1 MPTSHSVLSESNH
14 PDAIEQELMWLL
26 KADPLWRSDTNVDC
40 VPLKKICNGS
50 ITEIANNL
58 SNEWAW
64 HGAPKRLGRRFESL
78 LTALFEHTEQC
89 KLLKH
94 GLVVRDQKQTLGEL
108 DYLIQLRSKVLH
120 LEVAV
125 KFYAGIGS
133 PSDRSRQQAWIG
145 PSCQDR
151 LDIKINHLLD
161 HQLQLSQTEL
171 GRQALCQNDL
181 PTPDQTLGLIYGYLI
196 QPWNDVNQLPEHT
209 LDSHPAFWA
218 PHQRALA
225 AMRQLSRPYSTDYGW
240 TRLKRDQWIAPYI
253 GRAALPQVIRSIE
266 PPTQADCYALNHKQ
280 HAGVEKLRLFVMRNE
295 FEQEAHQ
302 MLDRPHPI

>member
-1 MPTSHSVLSESNH
+1 MTTSHSVLSESNH
-14 PDAIEQELMWLL
+14 PDAIERELSWLL
-26 KADPLWRSDTNVDC
+26 KVDPLWRSDTSVDC
-40 VPLKKICNGS
+40 VPLNKICNGS

-78 LTALFEHTEQC
+78 LTALFEQTEQC

-108 DYLIQLRSKVLH
+108 DYLIQLDSQVLH
-120 LEVAV
+120 LEVAI

-133 PSDRSRQQAWIG
+133 SSDRSRQQAWIG

-151 LDIKINHLLD
+151 LDIKINHLLH
-161 HQLQLSQTEL
+161 HQLQLSQTEH
-171 GRQALCQNDL
+171 GQQALDQHDL

-196 QPWNDVNQLPEHT
+196 QPWNAVDQRPEHT
-209 LDSHPAFWA
+209 HDSHPAFWA
-218 PHQRALA
+218 PHQQALN
-225 AMRQLSRPYSTDYGW
+225 AMRHLSRPYSTDYGW
-240 TRLKRDQWIAPYI
+240 TRLERDQWIAPYA
-253 GRAALPQVIRSIE
+253 GQAALPQVIRSLE
-266 PPTQADCYALNHKQ
+266 LPTQADCYALNHKQ

-295 FEQEAHQ
+295 FEQEAHH
-302 MLDRPHPI
+302 MLDRAQSI

>member
-26 KADPLWRSDTNVDC
+26 KADPLWRSDTSIDC

-78 LTALFEHTEQC
+78 LTELFEHTEQC

-94 GLVVRDQKQTLGEL
+94 GLIVRDQKQTLGEL
-108 DYLIQLRSKVLH
+108 DYLIQLHSKVLH

-218 PHQRALA
+218 PHKQALA

-253 GRAALPQVIRSIE
+253 GQAALPQVIRSIE

-280 HAGVEKLRLFVMRNE
+280 HAGFEKLRLFVMRNE

>member
-26 KADPLWRSDTNVDC
+26 KVDPLWRSDTSIDC

-58 SNEWAW
+58 SKEWAW
-64 HGAPKRLGRRFESL
+64 HGAPKRLGRRFESR
-78 LTALFEHTEQC
+78 LTALFEQTEQC

-94 GLVVRDQKQTLGEL
+94 GLVVRDQKKTLGEL

-171 GRQALCQNDL
+171 GRQALDQNDL
-181 PTPDQTLGLIYGYLI
+181 PIPDQTLGLIYGYLI

-209 LDSHPAFWA
+209 LDSHSAFWV
-218 PHQRALA
+218 PHQQALA

-253 GRAALPQVIRSIE
+253 GQAALPQVIRSIE

>member
-26 KADPLWRSDTNVDC
+26 KGDPLWRSDTSIDC

-218 PHQRALA
+218 PHKQALA

-253 GRAALPQVIRSIE
+253 GQAALPQVIRSIE

-280 HAGVEKLRLFVMRNE
+280 HAGFEKLRLFVMRNE